1 MATQEPEPVTVHV
14 APSAKAYLDALAEYN
29 MLEGEI
35 GDQTVH
41 DEARECLR
49 ALHHALG
56 GGRVQVTI
64 EEPGAT
70 SIVEPLE
77 TTLEDALKE
86 TNVIRKGGGEADY

>member
-14 APSAKAYLDALAEYN
+14 APSAKAYLDALAEY
-29 MLEGEI
+29 
-35 GDQTVH
+35 
-41 DEARECLR
+41 LR
-49 ALHHALG
+49 ALHDALG